1 MADDAK
7 KLSFGEK
14 IANFFGGVKAEY
26 SKIIFPN
33 QETLKKQTIIVV
45 VVTVFIGTLIFVL
58 DFIMKYLLGFV
69 L

>member
-1 MADDAK
+1 MAEAA
-7 KLSFGEK
+7 EK
-14 IANFFGGVKAEY
+14 RSLGQKISGFFNGVKAEY

-33 QETLKKQTIIVV
+33 QETLKKQTFSVIVV
-45 VVTVFIGTLIFVL
+45 SVFIGALIFVL